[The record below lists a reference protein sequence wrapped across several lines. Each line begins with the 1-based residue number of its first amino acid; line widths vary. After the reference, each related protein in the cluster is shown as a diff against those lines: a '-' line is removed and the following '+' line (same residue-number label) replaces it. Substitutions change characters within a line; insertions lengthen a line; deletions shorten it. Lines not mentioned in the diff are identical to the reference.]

1 MSRLYSQIWE
11 QLKSLSIED
20 ATNKGVRISA
30 PRPHHLRIIKA
41 VKKEKWM
48 DVGYKIRIEPKVAT
62 LVSFRDNSIVTF
74 RLRFSLT
81 SEDF

>member
-30 PRPHHLRIIKA
+30 PRPHHKRIIKGL
-41 VKKEKWM
+41 KKEKWM